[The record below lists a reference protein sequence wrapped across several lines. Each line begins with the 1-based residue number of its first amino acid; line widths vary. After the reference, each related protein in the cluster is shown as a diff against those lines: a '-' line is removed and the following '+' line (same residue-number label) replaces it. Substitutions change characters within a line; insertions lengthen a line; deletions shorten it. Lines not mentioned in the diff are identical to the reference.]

1 MSDSPIPSR
10 KLPPSQRD
18 FEIYEEVH
26 IQQRS
31 TWQAAL
37 RHDISQTRVRQ
48 IIRRVVEWLSEVLPP
63 QAKVAR
69 EQELYLARQIAADRF
84 QHQLEE
90 VASLWQETRE
100 PKYAGIRLRL
110 TTAQA
115 RLGVVGGVAAG
126 LAADAIEGLEVPAYQ
141 PPPER
146 IQARSASDGHRRGAV
161 VAARNETLLSED
173 APELTEG
180 IPNEGSEAAPPS
192 MDLDQA
198 KFIYGLRHILIAPPH
213 RPNQLEEAKQA
224 LLAAGYQLDDDE
236 DKQRGASA
244 AEPPIGDFSAA
255 SQNADEP
262 SVTTAAA
269 PAATSET
276 TGTYD
281 DGARQCETS
290 QQPGAIASRPL
301 LIAGAAAHATEL
313 KLSPHQPGA
322 VISDR
327 DVTLPSST
335 GTIPNSLLP
344 IPDCTANNG

>member
-1 MSDSPIPSR
+1 MSESPVPSR
-10 KLPPSQRD
+10 KLPPTERD

-31 TWQAAL
+31 TWQAAV
-37 RHDISQTRVRQ
+37 RYDISQTRVRQ

-126 LAADAIEGLEVPAYQ
+126 LAADATAGIPVPAYQ

-146 IQARSASDGHRRGAV
+146 IQARSASEGPGCQGAADADEFPELPDIEIGPTYPADPIAYRDITEEDI
-161 VAARNETLLSED
+161 AARE
-173 APELTEG
+173 
-180 IPNEGSEAAPPS
+180 
-192 MDLDQA
+192 
-198 KFIYGLRHILIAPPH
+198 
-213 RPNQLEEAKQA
+213 
-224 LLAAGYQLDDDE
+224 AAGYPFPYKLVKHLYE
-236 DKQRGASA
+236 HGYLPKAASEPA
-244 AEPPIGDFSAA
+244 TPAESNPQSPICNPQCAPPPPGDFSAA
-255 SQNADEP
+255 VEGSNQPASASASPCAE
-262 SVTTAAA
+262 TAAA
-269 PAATSET
+269 SAGYGAERGGPGSAFAPQTSPAE
-276 TGTYD
+276 
-281 DGARQCETS
+281 
-290 QQPGAIASRPL
+290 PL
-301 LIAGAAAHATEL
+301 LTAGASVPVNEL
-313 KLSPHQPGA
+313 KIDRCQPGA
-322 VISDR
+322 VISER
-327 DVTLPSST
+327 RLPSPPAPASL
-335 GTIPNSLLP
+335 PDSLLP